1 MEASLEQLVNYAHH
15 THTINWVYFAHA
27 PPFLTQSKT
36 RPSQPYSWES
46 VLATQQLQGGLA
58 SINVCLGRVAPVS
71 ALEDLPEQEETKV
84 DWDLMM
90 KLV

>member
-1 MEASLEQLVNYAHH
+1 MHHHSLRNPKPDLLSHIPGKAFWPHNS
-15 THTINWVYFAHA
+15 I
-27 PPFLTQSKT
+27 
-36 RPSQPYSWES
+36 
-46 VLATQQLQGGLA
+46 QGGLA